1 MELSEILNSG
11 AQSDPAP
18 EPTPAPA
25 EPAERTAPSGD
36 TPAPEPT
43 ETRQRD
49 EHGRFVGKPQGEQEP
64 APPAGRQDHG
74 PIPIQA
80 LLDEREK
87 RQRAEREL
95 EEWRRRA
102 APPPSPPQRPDVFAD
117 PDGAFSHIE
126 QQVSEQVT
134 RARLDMS
141 VMMEQSSKPDYAEK
155 ESAFIEAV
163 KANPALYQQM
173 LADPHPA
180 GFAYRVGSQVLAM
193 REIGD
198 PAGYRERIEKELRE
212 KLEAEYAAKYQQ
224 VTPPPQATPL
234 IGQAPLGPSAFP
246 TSLSTARAAAPRS
259 PAPAFNGPTPLS
271 ALGNPALRMG

>member
-1 MELSEILNSG
+1 MELNEILSG

-25 EPAERTAPSGD
+25 EPPAQPQTGD

-43 ETRQRD
+43 DSRQRD
-49 EHGRFVGKPQGEQEP
+49 EHGRFVGKPQDGQQE
-64 APPAGRQDHG
+64 APPASRQDHG

-102 APPPSPPQRPDVFAD
+102 TPPPSPPQRPDVFAD
-117 PDGAFSHIE
+117 PDGAFQHIE

-141 VMMEQSSKPDYAEK
+141 VMMEQASKPDYAEK

-163 KANPALYQQM
+163 RANPALYQQM

-224 VTPPPQATPL
+224 VQPPPQATPL
-234 IGQAPLGPSAFP
+234 PAFP

>member
-1 MELSEILNSG
+1 MELAEILSG
-11 AQSDPAP
+11 TPGETPAQAPEPTPEPTPVPAETGEPPAP
-18 EPTPAPA
+18 EPTDSRA
-25 EPAERTAPSGD
+25 
-36 TPAPEPT
+36 
-43 ETRQRD
+43 RD

-80 LLDEREK
+80 LLDERDK

-102 APPPSPPQRPDVFAD
+102 TPPPAPPQRPDVFAD

-126 QQVSEQVT
+126 KQVSEQVT

-141 VMMEQSSKPDYAEK
+141 VMLEQANKPDYAEK
-155 ESAFIEAV
+155 EAAFIEQV
-163 KANPALYQQM
+163 KTNPVLYQQM

-198 PAGYRERIEKELRE
+198 PAGYRQRIEQELRE

-224 VTPPPQATPL
+224 VTPPAPPP
-234 IGQAPLGPSAFP
+234 APLPAFP

-259 PAPAFNGPTPLS
+259 PAPAFSGPPPLS
-271 ALGNPALRMG
+271 VLGNPGLKMG

>member
-1 MELSEILNSG
+1 MELNEILNSG

-18 EPTPAPA
+18 APAPEPQPA
-25 EPAERTAPSGD
+25 EPSAPAPSGD

-43 ETRQRD
+43 DSRQRD

-64 APPAGRQDHG
+64 APPPGAAKDHG

-80 LLDEREK
+80 LLDERDK

-102 APPPSPPQRPDVFAD
+102 APPPAPPQRPDVFAD
-117 PDGAFSHIE
+117 PDGAFQHIE
-126 QQVSEQVT
+126 QQVSEQVA

-141 VMMEQSSKPDYAEK
+141 VMMEQASKPDYAEK
-155 ESAFIEAV
+155 EGAFIEAV

-212 KLEAEYAAKYQQ
+212 RLEAEYAAKYQQ
-224 VTPPPQATPL
+224 VTPPA
-234 IGQAPLGPSAFP
+234 APLPAFP

-259 PAPAFNGPTPLS
+259 PAPAYNGPTPLT

>member
-1 MELSEILNSG
+1 MELNEILSG
-11 AQSDPAP
+11 AQSEPAAP

-25 EPAERTAPSGD
+25 PAEPSAPAPSGEP
-36 TPAPEPT
+36 PAPEPKDD
-43 ETRQRD
+43 RARD
-49 EHGRFVGKPQGEQEP
+49 EHGRFVPKPQDGQQE
-64 APPAGRQDHG
+64 APPASKQDHG

-102 APPPSPPQRPDVFAD
+102 TPPPAPPVRPDVFAD
-117 PDGAFSHIE
+117 PDGAFQHIE

-141 VMMEQSSKPDYAEK
+141 VMMEQASKPDYAEK

-163 KANPALYQQM
+163 KSNPALYQQM
-173 LADPHPA
+173 MSDPHPA

-198 PAGYRERIEKELRE
+198 PAGYRERIEQELRE

-224 VTPPPQATPL
+224 VTPPAPPP
-234 IGQAPLGPSAFP
+234 APLPAFP

-259 PAPAFNGPTPLS
+259 PAPAFSGPPPLS
-271 ALGNPALRMG
+271 VLGNPGLKMG

>member
-1 MELSEILNSG
+1 MELNEILNSG

-18 EPTPAPA
+18 APAPEPTPAEPTPAPA
-25 EPAERTAPSGD
+25 PSGD
-36 TPAPEPT
+36 PPAPEPKDD
-43 ETRQRD
+43 RARD
-49 EHGRFVGKPQGEQEP
+49 EHGRFVPKPQGEQEP

-102 APPPSPPQRPDVFAD
+102 APPPAPPVRPDVFAD

-126 QQVSEQVT
+126 KQVSEQVT

-141 VMMEQSSKPDYAEK
+141 VMMEQASKPDYADK
-155 ESAFIEAV
+155 EAAFIEAV

-198 PAGYRERIEKELRE
+198 PAGYRERIEAELRE

-224 VTPPPQATPL
+224 VTPPAPAPQS
-234 IGQAPLGPSAFP
+234 APLPAFP

-259 PAPAFNGPTPLS
+259 PAPAFSGPPPLS
-271 ALGNPALRMG
+271 VLGNPGLKMG

>member
-1 MELSEILNSG
+1 MELTEILTG
-11 AQSDPAP
+11 AAQNEPAAP

-25 EPAERTAPSGD
+25 PAEPTPAPSGEP
-36 TPAPEPT
+36 PAPEPKDD
-43 ETRQRD
+43 RARD
-49 EHGRFVGKPQGEQEP
+49 EHGRFVGKPQGEQEG
-64 APPAGRQDHG
+64 APPAPKQDHG

-102 APPPSPPQRPDVFAD
+102 TPPPAPPVRPDVFAD

-141 VMMEQSSKPDYAEK
+141 VMMEQASKPDYAEK

-173 LADPHPA
+173 MSDPHPA

-198 PAGYRERIEKELRE
+198 PAGYRERIEQELRE

-224 VTPPPQATPL
+224 VTPP
-234 IGQAPLGPSAFP
+234 APLPAFP

-259 PAPAFNGPTPLS
+259 PAPAFSGPPPLS
-271 ALGNPALRMG
+271 VLGNPGLKMG

>member
-1 MELSEILNSG
+1 MELNEILNSG

-18 EPTPAPA
+18 APAPEPAPAEPTPAPA
-25 EPAERTAPSGD
+25 PSGEP
-36 TPAPEPT
+36 PAPEPKDD
-43 ETRQRD
+43 RARD

-80 LLDEREK
+80 LLDERER
-87 RQRAEREL
+87 RQKAERERD
-95 EEWRRRA
+95 EWRQRA
-102 APPPSPPQRPDVFAD
+102 APPPAPPVRPDVFAD

-141 VMMEQSSKPDYAEK
+141 VMMEQASKPDYADK
-155 ESAFIEAV
+155 EAAFIEAV

-173 LADPHPA
+173 MSDPHPA

-198 PAGYRERIEKELRE
+198 PAGYRERIEQELRE

-224 VTPPPQATPL
+224 VMPPAPPP
-234 IGQAPLGPSAFP
+234 APLPAFP

-259 PAPAFNGPTPLS
+259 PAPAFSGPPPLS
-271 ALGNPALRMG
+271 VLGNPGLKMG

>member
-1 MELSEILNSG
+1 MELNEILSG

-18 EPTPAPA
+18 APAPEPQPAEPTPAPA
-25 EPAERTAPSGD
+25 PSGEP
-36 TPAPEPT
+36 PAPEPKDD
-43 ETRQRD
+43 RARD
-49 EHGRFVGKPQGEQEP
+49 EHGRFVPKPQGEQDA
-64 APPAGRQDHG
+64 APPAAKQDHG

-95 EEWRRRA
+95 EEYRRRTA
-102 APPPSPPQRPDVFAD
+102 QPPAPPQRPDVFAD
-117 PDGAFSHIE
+117 PDGAFQHVE
-126 QQVSEQVT
+126 RQVAEQVT

-141 VMMEQSSKPDYAEK
+141 VMMEQANKPDYAEK

-180 GFAYRVGSQVLAM
+180 GFAYRVGSQVLVM

-198 PAGYRERIEKELRE
+198 PAGYRERIEQELRE
-212 KLEAEYAAKYQQ
+212 KLEAEYAARYQQ
-224 VTPPPQATPL
+224 VAQPA
-234 IGQAPLGPSAFP
+234 APTAPTAFP
-246 TSLSTARAAAPRS
+246 TALSTARAAAPRQTGPTFS
-259 PAPAFNGPTPLS
+259 GPTPLS
-271 ALGNPALRMG
+271 ALGNPALRMS

>member
-1 MELSEILNSG
+1 MELNEILSG

-18 EPTPAPA
+18 APAPEPTPAEPTQQPAPSGEPPAPA
-25 EPAERTAPSGD
+25 EPKDDRP
-36 TPAPEPT
+36 
-43 ETRQRD
+43 RD
-49 EHGRFVGKPQGEQEP
+49 EHGRFAPKPQDGQEG
-64 APPAGRQDHG
+64 APPAPRQDHG

-102 APPPSPPQRPDVFAD
+102 APPPAPPQRPDLFAD
-117 PDGAFSHIE
+117 PDAFGAHVE
-126 QQVSEQVT
+126 QQVTEQVT

-141 VMMEQSSKPDYAEK
+141 VMLEQANKPDYAEK
-155 ESAFIEAV
+155 EGAFIEAV
-163 KANPALYQQM
+163 RANPALYSQM

-193 REIGD
+193 REVGD
-198 PAGYRERIEKELRE
+198 PASYRERIEAELRE
-212 KLEAEYAAKYQQ
+212 KLEAEYAAKYRSSELGREQ
-224 VTPPPQATPL
+224 VSPPQH
-234 IGQAPLGPSAFP
+234 QSAFP